1 MEVETVMDIQWKGG
15 YAGRPL
21 SHSRDCFRICTRTE
35 RPPALKLRNVHTEI
49 RELGPIIWLVQYLDA
64 DNVGH
69 VLKLINQE
77 HVDLDCLV
85 RVRSTVKQ
93 SRLTIGYTRV
103 GLAVLTACRP
113 VNVEQDTDAGL
124 RGHVDRA
131 NNARPRVDIN
141 TRIRFERRARDK
153 GWTERPVSDWEAD
166 GIDANASKVVKICL
180 VNERIP
186 VSLENGAGTIGG
198 YPTRGDV
205 YFGAPWF

>member
-1 MEVETVMDIQWKGG
+1 MYIQRKAW

-21 SHSRDCFRICTRTE
+21 SHSRDRFRICTRTE

-69 VLKLINQE
+69 VLKLIHQE
-77 HVDLDCLV
+77 HVDLDGLV
-85 RVRSTVKQ
+85 RVRSTVEQ

-103 GLAVLTACRP
+103 GLAILTSGGP

-131 NNARPRVDIN
+131 DNAGPRVDID
-141 TRIRFERRARDK
+141 TRIRFERRACDK
-153 GWTERPVSDWEAD
+153 GRAERPVSDWEAD
-166 GIDANASKVVKICL
+166 GIDANASEVVEICL
-180 VNERIP
+180 VDERIP
-186 VSLENGAGTIGG
+186 VSLEDGASTIGG

-205 YFGAPWF
+205 YFGAPWL